1 MVIVTAS
8 KTPPARP
15 PHLIHVPGLI
25 GGPTTLQCPCG
36 WPVRQHPEFLAITPA
51 HGIPPGLSSPSG
63 LSAVSSASPVS
74 LSPVLLPRGPG
85 RSWVSHCWVS
95 SWDLSVVLSSSIPRT
110 HGKCKCLGSNEPT
123 GASDARGV
131 THVPLWLAWLWP
143 SLWEAWLS
151 MPNLTFF
158 SETWQPGQAAHAHF
172 TAGVQCQGCSVCS
185 ATEAASRGKGGD
197 GHSRVSVNHKSSRSR
212 YTFI

>member
-131 THVPLWLAWLWP
+131 THVPLWR
-143 SLWEAWLS
+143 
-151 MPNLTFF
+151 
-158 SETWQPGQAAHAHF
+158 
-172 TAGVQCQGCSVCS
+172 AGVALAQPLGSMAFHAQS
-185 ATEAASRGKGGD
+185 
-197 GHSRVSVNHKSSRSR
+197 H
-212 YTFI
+212 FFF